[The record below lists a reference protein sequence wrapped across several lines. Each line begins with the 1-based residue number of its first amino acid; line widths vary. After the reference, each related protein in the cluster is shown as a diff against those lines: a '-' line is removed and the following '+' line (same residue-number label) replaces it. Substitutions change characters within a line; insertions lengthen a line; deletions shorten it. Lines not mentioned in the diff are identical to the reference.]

1 MLLDSQPAVPGPAG
15 PSPTVADPRAGQ
27 GATGRDYRIARH
39 TGQTLDLTLESER
52 TRTLDRRSIAIDP
65 IEVRRGLP
73 NKLLCAAQ
81 KTSRI

>member
-1 MLLDSQPAVPGPAG
+1 LLLGSR
-15 PSPTVADPRAGQ
+15 PRAGR
-27 GATGRDYRIARH
+27 GAAGRDRRVARRA
-39 TGQTLDLTLESER
+39 GQTLDLTLESER

-81 KTSRI
+81 KKYRI